1 MAKPVA
7 TGSRDRMI
15 ESTIDLMRG
24 YGLSGAGINDIVRD
38 SGAPKGSVY
47 HFFPDGKLQIA
58 TEALVVYSA
67 RVRGFIEHALAGKA
81 GPPEQVK
88 ALFTAFARRVEAGD
102 YLRSCAVGAVSLDL
116 GDELEAL
123 RLVLASAFDDWRA
136 LIASHIKVG
145 GVRQSRSFAGLVLTA
160 IEGAYIRSRVE
171 RSSRPF
177 QEAGAWLAEL
187 AAARPAALDRPL
199 TATTT
204 RSDRPGLSRRRA

>member
-1 MAKPVA
+1 
-7 TGSRDRMI
+7 MI
-15 ESTIDLMRG
+15 DSTIDLMRG

-67 RVRGFIEHALAGKA
+67 RVQQFIDQALAGKA
-81 GPPEQVK
+81 APADKIK
-88 ALFTAFARRVEAGD
+88 ALFAAFARRVEAGN

-116 GDELEAL
+116 GDELDAL
-123 RLVLASAFDDWRA
+123 QQVLATAFDDWRA
-136 LIASHIKVG
+136 LIASHLTLADA
-145 GVRQSRSFAGLVLTA
+145 RRSRSFAGLVLTA

-177 QEAGAWLAEL
+177 QEAGAWLAVL
-187 AAARPAALDRPL
+187 ASAETGA
-199 TATTT
+199 
-204 RSDRPGLSRRRA
+204 